1 MPGVILEKLPLP
13 LYPYCVEYVF
23 AYRRRPELHLIDH
36 APTIEAWL
44 DTSIA

>member
-1 MPGVILEKLPLP
+1 MPGAIPEKLPP
-13 LYPYCVEYVF
+13 LYPYCVGCVV
-23 AYRRRPELHLIDH
+23 AYRRHPGPHPIDH